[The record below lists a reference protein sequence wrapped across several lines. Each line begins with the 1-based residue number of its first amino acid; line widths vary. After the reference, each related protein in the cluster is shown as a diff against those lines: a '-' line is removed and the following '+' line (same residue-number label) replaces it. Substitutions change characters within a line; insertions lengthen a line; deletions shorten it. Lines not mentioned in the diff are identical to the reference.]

1 MPQHMNRWAIDIDR
15 DDITR
20 AAIVAEPEAPLA
32 DSAVEVAVELFA
44 VTANNVTYDALR
56 SLDAALPTALIDI
69 AGNPGVTRAV
79 HQAFGDQLRLSLV
92 VGKAHWDAES
102 TGGPLPGPRQSG
114 FFAPGRI
121 EKRAGEWGGAELTRR
136 MDLGWSAFI
145 ADVPALTRLDRR
157 HGAEGA
163 LAAWREAVAG
173 TANPRASVI
182 VDSAARA

>member
-79 HQAFGDQLRLSLV
+79 HQAFGARSEERR
-92 VGKAHWDAES
+92 VGKECRS
-102 TGGPLPGPRQSG
+102 R
-114 FFAPGRI
+114 
-121 EKRAGEWGGAELTRR
+121 
-136 MDLGWSAFI
+136 WS
-145 ADVPALTRLDRR
+145 PY
-157 HGAEGA
+157 H
-163 LAAWREAVAG
+163 
-173 TANPRASVI
+173 
-182 VDSAARA
+182 